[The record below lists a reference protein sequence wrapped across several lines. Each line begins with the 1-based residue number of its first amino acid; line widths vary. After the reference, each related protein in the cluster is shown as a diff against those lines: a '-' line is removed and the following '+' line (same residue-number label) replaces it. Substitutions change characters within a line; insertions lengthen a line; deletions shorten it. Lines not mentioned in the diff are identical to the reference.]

1 MSGIIRTNRTNRTNP
16 INPINRSV
24 RVDRRLVVA
33 GLLGGAASAC
43 GVALTATSGWLV
55 VRADERPQ
63 IMLLLTAV
71 VAVRTFGLGRPVFR
85 YLERLRSHDAALAD
99 LARRRAETYARLV
112 PLTPARLGRR
122 GRADLLT
129 GVVDDLTDVT
139 EAPVRVTVPLLGALA
154 AGLLASVLTA
164 ALEPAAGLVL
174 VAMLLACAA
183 LVPLGH
189 RLEAASQDEVLQ
201 ARAEVARVAHLA
213 TRHADELRA
222 VGGERTAAQWLRDAH
237 DTLRRVVVRQA
248 RGRGLVTGAVL
259 LVTAAGTVGCALVAA
274 ASDVP
279 PPVQAL
285 LVLTPVATGEALGV
299 LADAVRALARSRAA
313 ERRLDAVLDQA
324 PAVRDAD
331 AADAAAGDVLA
342 GARRAPRLELRGVT
356 ASWTAGQT
364 HLGPVDPVVEP
375 GEHVALVGANGSGKS
390 TLLAVLARHLDPVRG
405 RYLVD
410 GRDVAELPAAAV
422 RSLVAVVDD
431 EPHVFATTLRENL
444 RLARRPDE
452 PAPEDEQLRLALRS
466 AGLGDWVAGLTDG
479 LDTRLGTSGH
489 GISGGE
495 RTRLAI
501 ARALLSERPVLL
513 LDEPGAH
520 LDHPTARAVLADLM
534 SAAAGRT
541 VVLVSH
547 HGTGVD
553 LAGRVVELDRPTTR
567 EKVAAHA

>member
-1 MSGIIRTNRTNRTNP
+1 MSGINR
-16 INPINRSV
+16 INRIV

-85 YLERLRSHDAALAD
+85 YLERLRSHDAALDD

-154 AGLLASVLTA
+154 AGVLASVLTA

-222 VGGERTAAQWLRDAH
+222 VGGEVDAAQWLRDAH
-237 DTLRRVVVRQA
+237 GTLRRVVVRQA

-331 AADAAAGDVLA
+331 DADAAAGAVLA
-342 GARRAPRLELRGVT
+342 DAGRAPRLELRGVA
-356 ASWTAGQT
+356 ASWAAGRT
-364 HLGPVDPVVEP
+364 HLGPVDLVVEP

-390 TLLAVLARHLDPVRG
+390 TLLAVLARHLDPVQG

-452 PAPEDEQLRLALRS
+452 PAPDDEELLLALRS
-466 AGLGDWVAGLTDG
+466 AGLGDWVAALTDG

>member
-1 MSGIIRTNRTNRTNP
+1 MSGINR
-16 INPINRSV
+16 INRIV

-154 AGLLASVLTA
+154 AGGLASVLTA

-364 HLGPVDPVVEP
+364 HLGPVDLVIEP

-452 PAPEDEQLRLALRS
+452 PAPEDEQLLLALRS
-466 AGLGDWVAGLTDG
+466 AGLGDWVADLTDG

>member
-1 MSGIIRTNRTNRTNP
+1 MNGINRTKRINRTNRTNR
-16 INPINRSV
+16 IV

-85 YLERLRSHDAALAD
+85 YLERLCSHDAALAD

-154 AGLLASVLTA
+154 AGMLASVLTA

-237 DTLRRVVVRQA
+237 GTLRRVVVRQA

-331 AADAAAGDVLA
+331 AAAGDVLA

-356 ASWTAGQT
+356 ASWTAGRT
-364 HLGPVDPVVEP
+364 HLGPVDLVIEP
-375 GEHVALVGANGSGKS
+375 GEHVALVGGNGSGKS

-452 PAPEDEQLRLALRS
+452 PAPEDEQLLLALRS

>member
-1 MSGIIRTNRTNRTNP
+1 MSGINRTNR
-16 INPINRSV
+16 IV

-99 LARRRAETYARLV
+99 LARRRAETYARLA

-154 AGLLASVLTA
+154 AGVLASVLTA

-237 DTLRRVVVRQA
+237 GTLRRVVVRQA

-331 AADAAAGDVLA
+331 AAYAAAGDVLA

-364 HLGPVDPVVEP
+364 HLGPVDLVIEP

-444 RLARRPDE
+444 RLARRPEELAPDDE
-452 PAPEDEQLRLALRS
+452 ELLLALRS
-466 AGLGDWVAGLTDG
+466 AGLGDWVADLADG

-553 LAGRVVELDRPTTR
+553 LAGRVVELDHPTTR

>member
-1 MSGIIRTNRTNRTNP
+1 MSGIIRTNRT
-16 INPINRSV
+16 NRSV

-71 VAVRTFGLGRPVFR
+71 VAVRPFGLGRPVFR
-85 YLERLRSHDAALAD
+85 CLGRLRSHDAALAD

-154 AGLLASVLTA
+154 AGMLASVLTA

-237 DTLRRVVVRQA
+237 GTLRRVVVRQA

-331 AADAAAGDVLA
+331 AAYAAAGDVLA
-342 GARRAPRLELRGVT
+342 GARRAPRLELRGLT

-364 HLGPVDPVVEP
+364 HLGPVDLVIEP

-452 PAPEDEQLRLALRS
+452 PAPEDEQLLLALRS

>member
-1 MSGIIRTNRTNRTNP
+1 MSGIIRTNRTNPINP

-85 YLERLRSHDAALAD
+85 YLERLRSHDVALAD

-154 AGLLASVLTA
+154 AGMLASVLTA

-222 VGGERTAAQWLRDAH
+222 VGGERTAAHWLRDAH
-237 DTLRRVVVRQA
+237 GTLRRVVVRQA

-331 AADAAAGDVLA
+331 AAYAAAGDVLA

-364 HLGPVDPVVEP
+364 HLGPVDLVIEP

-452 PAPEDEQLRLALRS
+452 PAPEDEQLLLALRS

>member
-1 MSGIIRTNRTNRTNP
+1 MSGINR
-16 INPINRSV
+16 INRIV

-55 VRADERPQ
+55 GRADERPQ
-63 IMLLLTAV
+63 IMLLLPAV

-85 YLERLRSHDAALAD
+85 SLERLRSHGAALDD
-99 LARRRAETYARLV
+99 LARRRAGTYARLV
-112 PLTPARLGRR
+112 PLAPARLGRR

-129 GVVDDLTDVT
+129 GVVAALTDVT

-154 AGLLASVLTA
+154 AGMLASVLTA

-183 LVPLGH
+183 LVPLGP
-189 RLEAASQDEVLQ
+189 RLEAASRDGGLQ
-201 ARAEVARVAHLA
+201 ARAEVARAAHLA

-222 VGGERTAAQWLRDAH
+222 VGGEGDAAQWLRGAH
-237 DTLRRVVVRQA
+237 GALRRVVVRQA
-248 RGRGLVTGAVL
+248 RGRGLVAGAVL
-259 LVTAAGTVGCALVAA
+259 PGTAAGPVGCALGAA
-274 ASDVP
+274 AGDAP

-299 LADAVRALARSRAA
+299 LAAAVRALARPRAA

-331 AADAAAGDVLA
+331 DADAAAGAALA
-342 GARRAPRLELRGVT
+342 DAGRAPRLELRGVA
-356 ASWTAGQT
+356 ASWAAGRT
-364 HLGPVDPVVEP
+364 HLGPVDLVVEP

-390 TLLAVLARHLDPVRG
+390 TLLAVLARHLDPVQG

-431 EPHVFATTLRENL
+431 EPRVFATTLRENL

-452 PAPEDEQLRLALRS
+452 PAPDDEELLLALRS
-466 AGLGDWVAGLTDG
+466 AGLGDWVAALTDG

>member
-1 MSGIIRTNRTNRTNP
+1 MNRTNRTNR
-16 INPINRSV
+16 IV

-154 AGLLASVLTA
+154 AGVLASVLTA

-237 DTLRRVVVRQA
+237 GTLRRVVVRQA

-356 ASWTAGQT
+356 ASWTAGRT
-364 HLGPVDPVVEP
+364 HLGPVDLVIEP

-452 PAPEDEQLRLALRS
+452 PAPEDEQLLLALRS
-466 AGLGDWVAGLTDG
+466 AGLGDWVAGLTGG

>member
-1 MSGIIRTNRTNRTNP
+1 MSGINR
-16 INPINRSV
+16 INRIV

-85 YLERLRSHDAALAD
+85 YLERLRSHDAALDD

-154 AGLLASVLTA
+154 AGVLASVLTA

-222 VGGERTAAQWLRDAH
+222 VGGEGDAAQWLRDAH
-237 DTLRRVVVRQA
+237 CTLRRVVVRQA

-331 AADAAAGDVLA
+331 DADAAAGAVLA
-342 GARRAPRLELRGVT
+342 DAGRAPRLELRGVA
-356 ASWTAGQT
+356 ASWAAGRT
-364 HLGPVDPVVEP
+364 HLGPVDLVVEP

-390 TLLAVLARHLDPVRG
+390 TLLAVLARHLDPVQG

-452 PAPEDEQLRLALRS
+452 PAPDDGELLLVLRS
-466 AGLGDWVAGLTDG
+466 AGLGDWVAALTDG

>member
-1 MSGIIRTNRTNRTNP
+1 MSGINRINRTNRTNR
-16 INPINRSV
+16 IV

-154 AGLLASVLTA
+154 AGVLASVLTA

-237 DTLRRVVVRQA
+237 GTLRRVVVRQA

-356 ASWTAGQT
+356 ASWTAGRT
-364 HLGPVDPVVEP
+364 HLGPVDLVIEP

-452 PAPEDEQLRLALRS
+452 PAPEDEQLLLALRS
-466 AGLGDWVAGLTDG
+466 AGLGDWVAGLTGG